1 MRCHLVT
8 AIMLLLSLSKVFA
21 QDYQPTTTWPY
32 IYPDFIA
39 GELKTHS
46 GVAKEGIFNVHLSKA
61 TLHFVEDGI
70 IREASSLEVFSVR
83 IGQDYYAN
91 VGGTI
96 MKVLARSDKGFVAQE
111 VLADFA
117 ALNNT
122 GGAYG
127 ASSNSI
133 STQALSSM
141 EGIGGTRSNMN
152 HMELKNAKESG
163 DILPTIAKIY
173 IVLPNMVVYATK
185 KDVSSVDGLDKKA
198 LAAFLKE
205 NKIKWKDPQSLI
217 ALLDYVSDTLN
228 D

>member
-1 MRCHLVT
+1 
-8 AIMLLLSLSKVFA
+8 MLLLSLSKVFA
-21 QDYQPTTTWPY
+21 QDYRPTTTWPY

-61 TLHFVEDGI
+61 TLHFVENGI
-70 IREASSLEVFSVR
+70 IREASSLEVFSVK

-152 HMELKNAKESG
+152 HMELKN
-163 DILPTIAKIY
+163 
-173 IVLPNMVVYATK
+173 VR
-185 KDVSSVDGLDKKA
+185 
-198 LAAFLKE
+198 
-205 NKIKWKDPQSLI
+205 
-217 ALLDYVSDTLN
+217 
-228 D
+228 